1 MTDNDFTLGMS
12 RKARL
17 RAEVTYLMLK
27 GAGYAALVV
36 VVAWLSIA
44 VLDWFGR
51 AVLPEDARTAADP
64 APQAF
69 VDFAARARAA
79 DMPAPA
85 AEPAAM
91 DAAPAEEPA
100 AEPAATDAAPAE
112 EPAAEPAA
120 TDAAPAEAP
129 AAEPAATDAAPAEAP
144 AAEPAAMEAAP
155 AEAPAADAPAATTET
170 APAADAAAP
179 ASE

>member
-112 EPAAEPAA
+112 
-120 TDAAPAEAP
+120 
-129 AAEPAATDAAPAEAP
+129 AP

>member
-120 TDAAPAEAP
+120 MEV
-129 AAEPAATDAAPAEAP
+129 APAEAP